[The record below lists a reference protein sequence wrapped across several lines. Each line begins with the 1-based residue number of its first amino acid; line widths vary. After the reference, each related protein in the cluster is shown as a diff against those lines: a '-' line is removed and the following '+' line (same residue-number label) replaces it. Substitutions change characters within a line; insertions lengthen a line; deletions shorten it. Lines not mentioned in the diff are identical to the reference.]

1 MKIVR
6 KAGTL
11 HVFLH
16 LETMVDRFQLYFFK
30 LWLLVIFDKNFTRA
44 FVDKQRV
51 PDYQSNMATLC
62 SSLEAH
68 SLRISI
74 DIS

>member
-16 LETMVDRFQLYFFK
+16 LETMVDLFQLYFLK

-44 FVDKQRV
+44 FVDKEFLIINPIWQLYAAV
-51 PDYQSNMATLC
+51 WI
-62 SSLEAH
+62 AH